1 MSTNIL
7 DPNIDSALAEPAEQ
21 IGRDIATAFI
31 HLEALDRQTLAA
43 GDPPLTT
50 AQYHAL
56 VALSAAPAP
65 SLSELARR
73 LLCDKANA
81 SKLVDRLIALGLG
94 TRTQDR
100 EDARKVI
107 LGLTPEGQAALAQ
120 ATRLRVAALSNVF
133 APIHGEGLQDVQ
145 RHLATLVALLRLA
158 TNGSTASAR
167 RSRNGAAGGHAG

>member
-7 DPNIDSALAEPAEQ
+7 TQTSTTALSEPVQQ

-56 VALSAAPAP
+56 VALSDAPAP
-65 SLSELARR
+65 SLAELARR
-73 LLCDKANA
+73 MLCDKANA
-81 SKLVDRLIALGLG
+81 CKLMDRLVALGLA
-94 TRTQDR
+94 TRVPD
-100 EDARKVI
+100 DDDGRKVV
-107 LGLTPEGQAALAQ
+107 LGLTPSGQAALAQ
-120 ATRLRVAALSNVF
+120 ATRLRTAALGNVF
-133 APIHGEGLQDVQ
+133 APLQGEGLQDVQ

-158 TNGSTASAR
+158 TIEGNGSR
-167 RSRNGAAGGHAG
+167 RSRVGAADNGG

>member
-7 DPNIDSALAEPAEQ
+7 TQPSTTALSEPVQQ

-31 HLEALDRQTLAA
+31 CLEALDRQTLSA

-65 SLSELARR
+65 SLADLARR

-81 SKLVDRLIALGLG
+81 CKLMDRLEALDLA
-94 TRTQDR
+94 TRTPDR
-100 EDARKVI
+100 EDARKVV
-107 LGLTPEGQAALAQ
+107 LGLTPAGQAALAQ
-120 ATRLRVAALSNVF
+120 ATRLRTAALGKVF
-133 APIHGEGLQDVQ
+133 APLQGEGLQDVQ
-145 RHLATLVALLRLA
+145 QQLATLVALLRLA
-158 TNGSTASAR
+158 TIESNGSR
-167 RSRNGAAGGHAG
+167 RSRR

>member
-7 DPNIDSALAEPAEQ
+7 TPVSDSALSEPAQQ

-31 HLEALDRQTLAA
+31 YLEALDRQTLAG

-65 SLSELARR
+65 SLAELARR

-81 SKLVDRLIALGLG
+81 SKLMDRLLTLGLA
-94 TRTQDR
+94 TRTPDM
-100 EDARKVI
+100 EDARKVV
-107 LGLTPEGQAALAQ
+107 LGLTPAGHAALVQ
-120 ATRLRVAALSNVF
+120 ATRLRSAALGNVF
-133 APIHGEGLQDVQ
+133 APLQGEGLQDMQ

-158 TNGSTASAR
+158 TVEGGRRAR
-167 RSRNGAAGGHAG
+167 TGAAADDN